1 MTTKLRFA
9 ENEGRTLTKAEL
21 RAYAKNKRAENVN
34 RDVKEEFLIDH
45 FYTAV
50 FGETKGAGMRRSFF
64 IYLSFF
70 LEAPTDRL
78 VERLRE
84 DGHTIYCPRVEN
96 GEMVAVPYGEDF
108 TLSKFGIREPT
119 GESYVGDFDFIVV
132 PLLAVDRQGNRL
144 GYGGGYYDKFLKGKS
159 AKRVGYCYQFQV
171 MPYVPVEPWDEPLQQ
186 IVTDEEIINVEKKP

>member
-1 MTTKLRFA
+1 MV
-9 ENEGRTLTKAEL
+9 TKAEL
-21 RAYAKNKRAENVN
+21 RTYAKNKRMENVN
-34 RDVKEEFLIDH
+34 RDVKEELLIDH

-70 LEAPTDRL
+70 REAPTDKL
-78 VERLRE
+78 IERLRS
-84 DGHTIYCPRVEN
+84 DGHTIYCPRLEN
-96 GEMVAVPYGEDF
+96 GEMVAALYGEDF

-119 GESYVGDFDFIVV
+119 GEAYQGDFDFIVA

-144 GYGGGYYDKFLKGKS
+144 GYGGGYYDKFMKNKR

-171 MPYVPVEPWDEPLQQ
+171 VPYVPVEAWDEPLQQ
-186 IVTDEEIINVEKKP
+186 IVTDEEIINVEEKP